1 MLILLFRWG
10 LLVLFY
16 FLVFFKCP
24 ASVNT
29 GVSTTTTLLAIP
41 LENPNP
47 PVYSW
52 RSTATTAAISLGNN
66 DLIVLSLSLGL
77 GITAKCYIT
86 VGPALYASS
95 TAVLS
100 PCLMPGGYK
109 NSMLPSRTS
118 CLGGYPVVPFP
129 PKLQATHAS
138 SRLNSFFRSHEE
150 RTNRFFSP
158 VLFRLMA
165 NRRHPH

>member
-1 MLILLFRWG
+1 MVRTPIDEEVVRKSNSLISSCVEILLILSYVMSLFLVVGKAMLILLFRWG

-16 FLVFFKCP
+16 FLFFFKCP

-95 TAVLS
+95 TAVL
-100 PCLMPGGYK
+100 
-109 NSMLPSRTS
+109 
-118 CLGGYPVVPFP
+118 
-129 PKLQATHAS
+129 
-138 SRLNSFFRSHEE
+138 
-150 RTNRFFSP
+150 
-158 VLFRLMA
+158 
-165 NRRHPH
+165 